1 MAEKAKSVR
10 LLKAAKELNIGTSTI
25 TSFLE
30 DKGFKVDNKPTAKL
44 SEEMYDVLLREFAD
58 EKLIKEK
65 AEQVELGKTIKEAAK
80 QVEEDK
86 EAAAVAAATA
96 AAAAAAAK
104 VEVEVEEPKEE
115 EKVSPKAETLKGPK
129 ILGKID
135 LNVTSKKKEKKKEE
149 PVAKTEK
156 PIKEE
161 KPAPVAKK
169 EEATAPKKEEK
180 PVVAKEE
187 PKDAAEPASK
197 KDEVEKVLDTPDD
210 GFWHMHAM
218 IPIGYPMGNW
228 GIAQRKPTN
237 LSTFQD
243 RWDNPVS
250 WEIPEPLWP
259 NS

>member
-44 SEEMYDVLLREFAD
+44 SEEMYEVLLREFAD

-86 EAAAVAAATA
+86 EAAATA
-96 AAAAAAAK
+96 AAAAAK
-104 VEVEVEEPKEE
+104 VEVEEPKEE

-135 LNVTSKKKEKKKEE
+135 LNATSKKKEKKKEE

-197 KDEVEKVLDTPDD
+197 KDEVEKHKTSFKSLEGPKIMGKIDLPVEQKKKKLVASSSDDASKTKKKRKKIKVNPDKVQGD
-210 GFWHMHAM
+210 K
-218 IPIGYPMGNW
+218 
-228 GIAQRKPTN
+228 KPANT
-237 LSTFQD
+237 
-243 RWDNPVS
+243 
-250 WEIPEPLWP
+250 
-259 NS
+259 

>member
-86 EAAAVAAATA
+86 EAAAVAAA
-96 AAAAAAAK
+96 AAAAAK
-104 VEVEVEEPKEE
+104 VEEQKEE

-135 LNVTSKKKEKKKEE
+135 LSVTSKKKEKKKEE
-149 PVAKTEK
+149 PVAKTEE

-161 KPAPVAKK
+161 KPASVTKK
-169 EEATAPKKEEK
+169 EKATAPKKEEK

-187 PKDAAEPASK
+187 PKVAAELLA
-197 KDEVEKVLDTPDD
+197 L
-210 GFWHMHAM
+210 
-218 IPIGYPMGNW
+218 
-228 GIAQRKPTN
+228 
-237 LSTFQD
+237 L
-243 RWDNPVS
+243 
-250 WEIPEPLWP
+250 
-259 NS
+259 